1 MILTRILS
9 SLFMAGLFPLMPAPA
24 SSAEALNIGWAA
36 ADITPDGPASMRGLI
51 RSEGVLDPVT
61 ATALAL
67 EQGAEKIILISCD
80 LQHIT
85 DGNRYTANMLANVR
99 AQVTAVVPEL
109 TAEQIILMAT
119 HTHVAPSVQTDPR
132 YERFASQ
139 RIAQAAREAWEKRR
153 PGGVSFGLG
162 HAVIGHNRIA
172 TYKDGSSH
180 MTGDFQKGSTAN
192 SKFSHIEGFEDH
204 SVHLLF
210 TWNEKKALTGIV
222 INVPCPAQVQRGSL
236 ISADYWHEARE
247 EIRHR
252 LGQQVFI
259 LPQLSAAGDVATTV
273 MVEKKAEARMQRL
286 QFPGIEDSRVL
297 RRKQIAS
304 RVADAVTEVLPFMQD
319 TIETAPPLART
330 MRKLD
335 LPKGFPVPE
344 PDAPPYPI
352 ELHVVR
358 IGDVAMTTNPFEYY
372 LDHGIRI
379 KGRSPAVQTFVIQLA
394 GSGSYLPTE
403 RAVAGGAYGAIP
415 RTSLVGPAAGQMIVD
430 ATLEMLRELWAR

>member
-1 MILTRILS
+1 MRDLCPLFFS
-9 SLFMAGLFPLMPAPA
+9 SLVLLLASPACQ
-24 SSAEALNIGWAA
+24 AESLKIGWAA

-67 EQGAEKIILISCD
+67 EQGAEKTILISCD

-85 DGNRYTANMLANVR
+85 DGNRYAANMLANVR
-99 AQVTAVVPEL
+99 AQVVAEVPEL
-109 TAEQIILMAT
+109 AAEHIILMAT

-139 RIAQAAREAWEKRR
+139 RIARAAREAWEKRR

-162 HAVIGHNRIA
+162 QAVIGHNRIA
-172 TYKDGSSH
+172 TYKDGSSL

-192 SKFSHIEGFEDH
+192 PKFSHIEGFEDH
-204 SVHLLF
+204 SAHLLF
-210 TWNEKKALTGIV
+210 TWDEKKELTGVV
-222 INVPCPAQVQRGSL
+222 INVPCPAQVQRGNL

-247 EIRHR
+247 EIRRR
-252 LGQQVFI
+252 LGERVFI

-286 QFPGIEDSRVL
+286 RFPGIEDTRVL
-297 RRKQIAS
+297 RRKQIAL
-304 RVADAVTEVLPFMQD
+304 RVADAVTEVLPLMSD
-319 TIETAPPLART
+319 TIEFAPALRHQ

-335 LPKGFPVPE
+335 LPKGFPE
-344 PDAPPYPI
+344 PQPGAPPLPI
-352 ELHVVR
+352 ELHAVR
-358 IGDVAMTTNPFEYY
+358 IGDVAMTTNPFEFY
-372 LDHGIRI
+372 LDYGIRI
-379 KGRSPAVQTFVIQLA
+379 KGRSPAVQTFVVQLA
-394 GSGSYLPTE
+394 GSGSYLPTA

-415 RTSLVGPAAGQMIVD
+415 RTSLVGPAAGQAIVD
-430 ATLEMLRELWAR
+430 TTLEMLRELWTR